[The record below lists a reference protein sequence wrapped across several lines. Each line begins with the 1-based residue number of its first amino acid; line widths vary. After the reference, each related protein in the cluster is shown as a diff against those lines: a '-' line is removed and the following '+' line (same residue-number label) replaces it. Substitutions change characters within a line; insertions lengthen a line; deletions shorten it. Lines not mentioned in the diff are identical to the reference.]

1 MSERYTFDSTK
12 IVYEI
17 VADEVILVNLDDGC
31 YYMMDG
37 TAALIW
43 QLLVNGASVEEAAR
57 CLAGVYADAAH
68 EIQNAIRDLVT
79 ALLANS
85 LLLPADAAA
94 RWDGAPPQG
103 MPSEAGPRFDAPT
116 LTRYTDMANLILM
129 DPISEFDENG
139 WPVRRTPPPAQ

>member
-1 MSERYTFDSTK
+1 MNARYTFDSTQ
-12 IVYEI
+12 IVYEV

-43 QLLVNGASVEEAAR
+43 QLLINGASVEEAAQF
-57 CLAGVYADAAH
+57 LAGVYADAAH
-68 EIQNAIRDLVT
+68 EIENAIRDLVT
-79 ALLANS
+79 ALQANS
-85 LLLPADAAA
+85 LLLPADAVA

-103 MPSEAGPRFDAPT
+103 LPSETGRRFDVPT

-139 WPVRRTPPPAQ
+139 WPTRRTPPAT